1 MEPTQSPAWYA
12 VYTKHQHE
20 KTAKEY
26 LASQGIEVLLPVYR
40 TIRRWQDRNKVVDLP
55 LFPCYLF
62 VQTNLQRKVEILKA
76 PGVFSMVE
84 SGGRAC
90 EIEDAEIE
98 SIIKATA
105 NPSQVTPHPYLKS
118 GDRVR
123 IQYGALAGIE
133 GILTRFKN
141 QFRVVMN
148 LRLLNKAIAVEV
160 DISTVERVGEGKSIA
175 APSDSLI
182 SG

>member
-1 MEPTQSPAWYA
+1 
-12 VYTKHQHE
+12 V
-20 KTAKEY
+20 
-26 LASQGIEVLLPVYR
+26 SQGIEVLLPVYR

-62 VQTNLQRKVEILKA
+62 VQTLLERKVEILKA
-76 PGVFSMVE
+76 PGVFSLVE

-90 EIEDAEIE
+90 EIEDGEIK

-123 IQYGALAGIE
+123 IRHGALAGIE

-141 QFRVVMN
+141 QFRVVLN
-148 LRLLNKAIAVEV
+148 LHLLNKAIAVEV
-160 DISTVERVGEGKSIA
+160 DISTVERVGEGKSLA
-175 APSDSLI
+175 ALSDSLM
-182 SG
+182 